1 MKTKNIFITLFFLS
15 AFVLPSGGQSHF
27 IKAKEDSLLSLL
39 EQKNK
44 AMGSLAVMD
53 KGKIIYA
60 RAIGHAG
67 ITPEKKVSDEKTRYR
82 IGSISKMFTA
92 TLVFQ
97 LIEENKLQLSA
108 TLDKFFP
115 SVRNAEKITIGNLL
129 NHRSGI
135 HNFTNE
141 DAYKT
146 YMTKTKTKSEM
157 IGIISANVPDF
168 EPGDRYEYSNSNY
181 VLLGYIV
188 EDLRKESYENVLQKY
203 ICSRAGLSDTH
214 YGGNTDLSKNESYS
228 FRYVEGWIRQ
238 PETDMSI
245 PHGAGAIVSTPSDLV
260 KFITA
265 LFDGKL
271 IKPESLIKMKT
282 ISDGMGMGIQQFP
295 YEKKTVYGHAG
306 GIDGF
311 NSILIY
317 IPEDKLA
324 ISYCSNG
331 TVYAVN
337 DILLRTLNNYYG
349 QQEKLQEFKV
359 YVVNPV
365 ELDKYLG
372 VYSNPSVPLKLTI
385 SKNNDR
391 LFGQGTGQSSFPLEG
406 SAKDEFRFEAAGITI
421 FFKPEKNE
429 LELKQG
435 GKLTTFTREE

>member
-1 MKTKNIFITLFFLS
+1 MKLKNIFFTLFFLC

-39 EQKNK
+39 EQNNK

-97 LIEENKLQLSA
+97 LIEENKLELSA

-115 SVRNAEKITIGNLL
+115 SVRNAEKITIGNLM

-135 HNFTNE
+135 HNFTN
-141 DAYKT
+141 DAAYNT
-146 YMTKTKTKSEM
+146 YMTKMKTKSEM
-157 IGIISANVPDF
+157 IGIISANAPDF

-228 FRYVEGWIRQ
+228 FRYVEGWVRQ

-245 PHGAGAIVSTPSDLV
+245 PHG
-260 KFITA
+260 
-265 LFDGKL
+265 
-271 IKPESLIKMKT
+271 
-282 ISDGMGMGIQQFP
+282 
-295 YEKKTVYGHAG
+295 
-306 GIDGF
+306 
-311 NSILIY
+311 
-317 IPEDKLA
+317 
-324 ISYCSNG
+324 
-331 TVYAVN
+331 
-337 DILLRTLNNYYG
+337 
-349 QQEKLQEFKV
+349 KV
-359 YVVNPV
+359 HNCVV
-365 ELDKYLG
+365 
-372 VYSNPSVPLKLTI
+372 
-385 SKNNDR
+385 
-391 LFGQGTGQSSFPLEG
+391 
-406 SAKDEFRFEAAGITI
+406 
-421 FFKPEKNE
+421 
-429 LELKQG
+429 
-435 GKLTTFTREE
+435 